1 MSNYDNGRDI
11 TKELIAWAI
20 GTAIIIFV
28 VHLVLTST
36 NLL

>member
-11 TKELIAWAI
+11 TKELIAWAL
-20 GTAIIIFV
+20 GTAAVIFV
-28 VHLVLTST
+28 VYLVLSSV

>member
-11 TKELIAWAI
+11 TKEFIAWVL
-20 GTAIIIFV
+20 GTAAVIFV
-28 VHLVLTST
+28 VYLVLSSV

>member
-1 MSNYDNGRDI
+1 MNNYDNGRDI

-20 GTAIIIFV
+20 GTTIIIFV
-28 VHLVLTST
+28 VHLVLNSI

>member
-11 TKELIAWAI
+11 TKELIAWVL
-20 GTAIIIFV
+20 GTAAFIFV
-28 VHLVLTST
+28 IYWVLSSA